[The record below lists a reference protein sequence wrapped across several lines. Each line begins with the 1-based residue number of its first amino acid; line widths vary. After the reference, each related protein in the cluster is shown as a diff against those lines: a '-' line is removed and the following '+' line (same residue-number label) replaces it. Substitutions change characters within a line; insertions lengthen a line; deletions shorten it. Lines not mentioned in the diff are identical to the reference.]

1 MQPRPPSNSLSFRQK
16 IEIIKWL
23 MRFPALTVMVFLRRD
38 LGYRLVNP
46 FHVLIACVSAAFTA
60 MFVQSYNRTASLN
73 GFFQFLV
80 VVFVFGMAQRIR
92 GWRQIN
98 RGICLHSYYIGTS
111 PFDRPWMPAF
121 CRRNRRIA
129 RFIDPIFCIVIGLPF
144 LDHYPAIALWIAFA
158 GMCLRAFEDVVFR
171 KERNTTLDTMD
182 GLIVAGVQGQTVDT
196 YQNPLATS
204 PKQQTAGIPTGLAP
218 DIREHM
224 KRRRAK

>member
-1 MQPRPPSNSLSFRQK
+1 MQPHSPSNTLSFRQQV
-16 IEIIKWL
+16 EIMKWL

-46 FHVLIACVSAAFTA
+46 IHLLLTCISIAFAAV
-60 MFVQSYNRTASLN
+60 FVQSYNRTVSLD
-73 GFFQFLV
+73 GLFQFLAAFFV
-80 VVFVFGMAQRIR
+80 VGMCQRIR

-98 RGICLHSYYIGTS
+98 RSICLHSYYIGTS

-144 LDHYPAIALWIAFA
+144 LDDYPAVALWLAFA

-204 PKQQTAGIPTGLAP
+204 PKQQTVGIPTGLAP

-224 KRRRAK
+224 KRRRAQ